1 MIIVTNKKTG
11 FISDSDRVEIWRN
24 GWPFYNRTKRKGK
37 ISFNLPIGKFEI
49 KYGNIEKLNEPIKY
63 KKIKLPYPNNVTN
76 FYGKIK
82 IIWETNPYK
91 CSVDFSGGNATF
103 YFDPSF
109 KDFPDFVV
117 VWICGHELAHFLYKG
132 QKQFSEKMCDNY
144 SSNMLLDLG
153 YNPSQITAA
162 INMAL
167 SNGYLARER
176 KNFVL
181 QNLLK
186 NQ

>member
-1 MIIVTNKKTG
+1 MTQ
-11 FISDSDRVEIWRN
+11 
-24 GWPFYNRTKRKGK
+24 
-37 ISFNLPIGKFEI
+37 
-49 KYGNIEKLNEPIKY
+49 
-63 KKIKLPYPNNVTN
+63 

-82 IIWETNPYK
+82 IIWEDNPNK
-91 CSVDFSGGNATF
+91 CSVSFDGGNATF
-103 YFDPSF
+103 YFDHSF
-109 KDFPDFVV
+109 KNFPDFVC

-144 SSNMLLDLG
+144 SANMLLELG

-167 SNGYLARER
+167 SNGYLAQDR
-176 KNFVL
+176 KKLVL
-181 QNLLK
+181 QNLIK